1 MKRQIRD
8 VQLTKQEHSIIIYN
22 ETGLT
27 QIQKQLPF
35 HRLILLIL
43 LIQINLLRVVGGGE
57 HRGLCSWKFA
67 MAEWCMGRVKHTS
80 YKSRRKT
87 RSSLICCCKRSN
99 WRTIYT
105 ISLFFNQNTYC
116 SHPSDWCRCPA
127 RSCTRCTRESIWS
140 GRWIPKCPPKYLWIS
155 QIHPIHTLGL

>member
-57 HRGLCSWKFA
+57 HRGLCS
-67 MAEWCMGRVKHTS
+67 
-80 YKSRRKT
+80 
-87 RSSLICCCKRSN
+87 
-99 WRTIYT
+99 
-105 ISLFFNQNTYC
+105 
-116 SHPSDWCRCPA
+116 
-127 RSCTRCTRESIWS
+127 
-140 GRWIPKCPPKYLWIS
+140 
-155 QIHPIHTLGL
+155 